1 MLLFDGEQKLSKWPK
16 DAVAYIKA
24 HPKNEFLAGQ
34 SICSTHKY
42 MAVRMAQKRVCIS
55 YNSKLNCFVAW
66 NAQANLGNARGAE
79 DVCLKLYARHQKAY
93 AAKPELT
100 AFYQPISKLGK
111 QITYQKICVFP
122 EKDFVEFYDHY
133 KTYMVPS
140 VTDPGY
146 QKPVCEFN
154 MM

>member
-24 HPKNEFLAGQ
+24 HPRNEILAGQ
-34 SICSTHKY
+34 SICSMHKF

-79 DVCLKLYARHQKAY
+79 DVCLKLYARNQKEY
-93 AAKPELT
+93 AAKPEMT
-100 AFYQPISKLGK
+100 AFYQPISKPGK

-122 EKDFVEFYDHY
+122 TEDFVEFYDHY
-133 KTYMVPS
+133 ETYMTPNPA
-140 VTDPGY
+140 DPGF
-146 QKPVCEFN
+146 QSPVSKF
-154 MM
+154 